1 VAGMSVYL
9 AAVVLCALAAWL
21 AIANFRDED

>member
-1 VAGMSVYL
+1 VAAVSVYI
-9 AAVVLCALAAWL
+9 AAALLCGLAAWL